1 MRSDRRSELMGTSD
15 VQDGAFRLALEGDG
29 VQVQIYCAE
38 EKRWVLVRM
47 TRDQVRT
54 LVGALNILFPG

>member
-1 MRSDRRSELMGTSD
+1 MDTSD
-15 VQDGAFRLALEGDG
+15 VQDGSFRLALEGDG

-54 LVGALNILFPG
+54 LAGALNILFPG